1 MILLLA
7 IGPATIRVGVSRLME
22 VLLGTNTSRFIAE
35 LPIIRMYSE
44 LWPMYL
50 VFVVL
55 FVAIIYFEF
64 KQEIIPDA
72 ITMPGIAIGIGFVAG
87 FQFVS
92 LIDALLGVVAAF
104 AGLGALN
111 AYWLR
116 TRRRAAMGQA
126 M

>member
-1 MILLLA
+1 
-7 IGPATIRVGVSRLME
+7 
-22 VLLGTNTSRFIAE
+22 
-35 LPIIRMYSE
+35 
-44 LWPMYL
+44 MYL